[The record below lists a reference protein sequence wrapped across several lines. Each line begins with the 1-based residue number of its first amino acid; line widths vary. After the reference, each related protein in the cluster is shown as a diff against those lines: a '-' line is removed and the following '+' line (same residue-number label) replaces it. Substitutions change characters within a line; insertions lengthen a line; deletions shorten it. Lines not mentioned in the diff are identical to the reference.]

1 MGPTLRATRST
12 LPNKF
17 FAWLPQTS
25 AYPEGQMPESQLHF
39 VELVFLSL
47 VAFVALLAALA
58 QKLRVP
64 YPILLV
70 LGGLAL
76 SFVPIFPDIYLRPD
90 FVFLVIL
97 PPLLFASSLQTS
109 WREFKF
115 NLVSIAMLAFG
126 LVAFTVA
133 GVAVAAHFFLPGFD
147 WRTGAVL
154 GAVVST
160 TDAIAIGAIAKRIG
174 LPQFL
179 LDIIEG
185 ESLLNDATGLLAL
198 EFSVALVVS
207 GTAPSVWHGAG
218 QLILMVVGGVLS
230 GLAVGK
236 IVQMLQRPLQGSALQ
251 IMISLA
257 TPYCAYLLGEGIHAS
272 GVLATVACGL
282 YLGRH
287 ASTTFTSEARLESK
301 AVWGTVDF
309 ILNGLVFILIG
320 LQLPTVLP
328 GMRPLNW
335 PRMLAAAAFLSL
347 LLIALRMIWIF
358 PGARLANLIRR
369 RILGQRL
376 GPPSRNQL
384 IVLGWSGLRGVLTLA
399 AALSLPETTASGAPF
414 PHRDMIL
421 FLAFSVIVVTLVGQ
435 GLSLPWLT
443 RKLGVCAPTG
453 PSDEEHDTR
462 RALLSVAIEE
472 LTRMR
477 EDEEAAPS
485 ASRERS
491 LKLLDQTYAQRLG
504 ALQRAEERDRD
515 PGEDTAPDARIYSTL
530 AGRLRQAEREELL
543 RLQSVGKVGDATLRK
558 LERELDL
565 LDLRWPSV

>member
-1 MGPTLRATRST
+1 
-12 LPNKF
+12 
-17 FAWLPQTS
+17 
-25 AYPEGQMPESQLHF
+25 MPESHLHF
-39 VELVFLSL
+39 VELVLVTL

-58 QKLRVP
+58 QKMKVP

-70 LGGLAL
+70 LGGLVL
-76 SFVPIFPDIYLRPD
+76 SFVPVFPNVSLRPD

-97 PPLLFASSLQTS
+97 PPLLFAAALQTS

-115 NLVSIAMLAFG
+115 NLVSISMLAFG

-174 LPQFL
+174 LPQSL
-179 LDIIEG
+179 LDVIEG

-207 GTAPSVWHGAG
+207 GTIPSVGHGVM
-218 QLILMVVGGVLS
+218 QLVVLVVGGLLA
-230 GLAVGK
+230 GLLVGK
-236 IVQMLQRPLQGSALQ
+236 IVQMVQRPMQGSALQ
-251 IMISLA
+251 TMVSLA

-282 YLGRH
+282 YLGRQ
-287 ASTTFTSEARLESK
+287 ASTTYTSEARVESH
-301 AVWGTVDF
+301 AVWNTIDF

-320 LQLPTVLP
+320 LQLPAVLP
-328 GMRPLNW
+328 SMRPLNW
-335 PRMLAAAAFLSL
+335 PRMLAAATFLSL

-358 PGARLANLIRR
+358 PGAKIANLIRR
-369 RILGQRL
+369 RVLGQKIL
-376 GPPSRNQL
+376 PPPRNQL
-384 IVLGWSGLRGVLTLA
+384 VILGWSGLRGVLTLA
-399 AALSLPETTASGAPF
+399 AALSLPETIENGAPF

-435 GLSLPWLT
+435 GLTLPYLT
-443 RKLGVCAPTG
+443 RKLRVCAPAETG
-453 PSDEEHDTR
+453 REENLAR
-462 RALLSVAIEE
+462 RALLSAAMEE
-472 LTRMR
+472 LSRL
-477 EDEEAAPS
+477 
-485 ASRERS
+485 ASDASDSGSSPDRERS
-491 LKLLDQTYAQRLG
+491 IKMLRNAYKQRLE
-504 ALQRAEERDRD
+504 ALQREEDREAEDD
-515 PGEDTAPDARIYSTL
+515 APNTRAFATL
-530 AGRLRQAEREELL
+530 AGQLRRAEHQELIRLQAEG
-543 RLQSVGKVGDATLRK
+543 QVSDNTLRK

-565 LDLRWPSV
+565 LDLRFPAS

>member
-1 MGPTLRATRST
+1 
-12 LPNKF
+12 
-17 FAWLPQTS
+17 
-25 AYPEGQMPESQLHF
+25 MPESHLHF
-39 VELVFLSL
+39 VELVLVTL

-58 QKLRVP
+58 QKMKVP

-70 LGGLAL
+70 LGGLVL
-76 SFVPIFPDIYLRPD
+76 SFVPVFPNVSLRPD

-97 PPLLFASSLQTS
+97 PPLLFAAALQTS

-115 NLVSIAMLAFG
+115 NLVSISMLAFG

-174 LPQFL
+174 LPQSL
-179 LDIIEG
+179 LDVIEG

-207 GTAPSVWHGAG
+207 GTIPSLGHGVM
-218 QLILMVVGGVLS
+218 QLVVLVVGGLLA
-230 GLAVGK
+230 GLLVGK
-236 IVQMLQRPLQGSALQ
+236 IVQMVQRPMQGSALQ
-251 IMISLA
+251 TMVSLA

-282 YLGRH
+282 YLGRQ
-287 ASTTFTSEARLESK
+287 ASTTYTSEARVESH
-301 AVWGTVDF
+301 AVWNTIDF

-320 LQLPTVLP
+320 LQLPAVLP
-328 GMRPLNW
+328 SMRPLNW
-335 PRMLAAAAFLSL
+335 PRMLAAATFLSL

-358 PGARLANLIRR
+358 PGAKIANLIRR
-369 RILGQRL
+369 RVLGQKIL
-376 GPPSRNQL
+376 PLPRNQL
-384 IVLGWSGLRGVLTLA
+384 VVLGWSGLRGVLTLA
-399 AALSLPETTASGAPF
+399 AALSLPETIENGAPF

-435 GLSLPWLT
+435 GLTLPYLT
-443 RKLGVCAPTG
+443 RKLRVCAPAET
-453 PSDEEHDTR
+453 SREENQAR
-462 RALLSVAIEE
+462 RALLSAAMEE
-472 LTRMR
+472 LSRL
-477 EDEEAAPS
+477 
-485 ASRERS
+485 ASDATDSGSSPDRERS
-491 LKLLDQTYAQRLG
+491 IKMLSNAYKQRLE
-504 ALQRAEERDRD
+504 ALQREEDREAEDD
-515 PGEDTAPDARIYSTL
+515 APNTRAFATL
-530 AGRLRQAEREELL
+530 AGQLRRTERQELIRLQAEG
-543 RLQSVGKVGDATLRK
+543 QVSDNTLRK

-565 LDLRWPSV
+565 LDLRFPAS